1 MSCNLMQTGK
11 PRAKQTLGE
20 KEADFLDA
28 LRVRLYRATI
38 VLNRQLTTT
47 GILTQPYLAVVLL

>member
-1 MSCNLMQTGK
+1 MQAGK

-28 LRVRLYRATI
+28 LRVRLYAA
-38 VLNRQLTTT
+38 VLVLLCQLTTT
-47 GILTQPYLAVVLL
+47 GILTQQRLAVVLL